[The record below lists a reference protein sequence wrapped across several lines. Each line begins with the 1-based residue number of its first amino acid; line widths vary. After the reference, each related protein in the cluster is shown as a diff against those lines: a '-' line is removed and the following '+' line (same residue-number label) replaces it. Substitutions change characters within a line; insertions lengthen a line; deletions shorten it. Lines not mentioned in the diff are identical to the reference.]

1 MADKVLEEVTKV
13 DRSSMQKVQ
22 TEEKNVLPDAE
33 GTAVD
38 YLFNAPILI
47 SAQKTTP
54 IYLFYPN

>member
-33 GTAVD
+33 GKW
-38 YLFNAPILI
+38 YPSSRLPI
-47 SAQKTTP
+47 
-54 IYLFYPN
+54 